1 MAAATV
7 TSNAA
12 DLEPL
17 IRLCRQGKLF
27 EVQEWIRDGR
37 PIALSAEMSRKTPK
51 RNPLRT
57 AIDEGFHSLVQVLLD
72 AGCPTTVGNYRA
84 LDHAVELRRAD
95 LAALLVSHGADV
107 REVSM
112 SFVLEMWDSD
122 MVELFLSNGASLHR
136 GNPVALALIYKMR
149 PALGLLKRYPDD
161 PGIRKQGNMALRY
174 HASEGNQKWVALL
187 LWAGADP
194 WARGPYRP
202 EELDSDPED
211 EQDDPSAME
220 LASYRGKLEIF
231 GLKKITAAVTSNP
244 QAAAIL
250 IPAAC
255 VSSESDLLAW
265 LLDHGLRPDVLED
278 RGSLAICHLL
288 QSTSCE
294 IPTAFDHSWN
304 PSRRGIDSS
313 RAMEKMKMI
322 HMLVS
327 NGAKWMPTDKQQMGA
342 ARRSLLMMA
351 PGYVVEFVWLM
362 QRYQACSRKDIETLL
377 GTPAMEKLMANERTK
392 LAALAGSLPES
403 LMS

>member
-1 MAAATV
+1 MAATV
-7 TSNAA
+7 TSNPA

-37 PIALSAEMSRKTPK
+37 PVALSAEMSRKTPK

-95 LAALLVSHGADV
+95 LATLLVSHGADV

-161 PGIRKQGNMALRY
+161 PGIRKQGCMALRY

-265 LLDHGLRPDVLED
+265 LLDHGLRPDGLED

-288 QSTSCE
+288 AVNVLRDSDGIRSFVEPVPSRDRFVPCHGEDEDDSHTCLEWCQVDAHGQAADGGCPALVAHDGAGLRRRVRVADAEVPSVQPQGHRNPARNPGDGKADGQRTNQVGRSCR
-294 IPTAFDHSWN
+294 IPT
-304 PSRRGIDSS
+304 R
-313 RAMEKMKMI
+313 
-322 HMLVS
+322 
-327 NGAKWMPTDKQQMGA
+327 
-342 ARRSLLMMA
+342 
-351 PGYVVEFVWLM
+351 VV
-362 QRYQACSRKDIETLL
+362 
-377 GTPAMEKLMANERTK
+377 
-392 LAALAGSLPES
+392 
-403 LMS
+403 MS

>member
-1 MAAATV
+1 MAAAV
-7 TSNAA
+7 TSNPA

-27 EVQEWIRDGR
+27 EVQEWIRDGS
-37 PIALSAEMSRKTPK
+37 PIALSAEIARKKPK

-95 LAALLVSHGADV
+95 LAAILVGHGADV

-161 PGIRKQGNMALRY
+161 PGIRRQGGMALRY

-202 EELDSDPED
+202 EDLDSDTDD
-211 EQDDPSAME
+211 EEDDPTAME
-220 LASYRGKLEIF
+220 LASYRGNLEIF
-231 GLKKITAAVTSNP
+231 RLKRITAAVTSNP
-244 QAAAIL
+244 QAAAML

-255 VSSESDLLAW
+255 IAPESDLLAW
-265 LLDHGLRPDVLED
+265 LLDRGHRPDVLAD
-278 RGSLAICHLL
+278 RGSLAICQLL
-288 QSTSCE
+288 QSMSCE
-294 IPTAFDHSWN
+294 IPTGFDHSWN

-322 HMLVS
+322 HLLVA
-327 NGAKWMPTDKQQMGA
+327 NGAKWMPADKQQMGA

-377 GTPAMEKLMANERTK
+377 GTPAMQKLIANERTR

-403 LMS
+403 LLP